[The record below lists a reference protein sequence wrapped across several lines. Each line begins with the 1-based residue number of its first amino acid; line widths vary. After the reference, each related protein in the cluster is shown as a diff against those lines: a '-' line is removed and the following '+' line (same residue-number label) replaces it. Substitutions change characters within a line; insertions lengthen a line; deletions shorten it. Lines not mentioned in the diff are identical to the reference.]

1 MKVTIVNFYGKGG
14 MLYYAT
20 ALANAVSHHCSTR
33 LVLPEKPSG
42 SYPGLNDNVELVQVR
57 VPEDFSRKNLIRL
70 PYYLAKFP
78 SLVHEVL
85 KGNPDIVH
93 FTNEN
98 IWLTGL
104 ALFVSSRLVWTLHD
118 PLPHSGD
125 SLRKKLAMK
134 MLAKLSKKIF
144 VHYRFNSEIAVQAGI
159 DPSKLVVIPHG
170 DYNFY
175 EKYKRS
181 DTKTR
186 RMILFWGR
194 IRPYK
199 GVGTLIECARLLPG
213 DVEIV
218 IAGEGAGI
226 YESSVEGASQ
236 IKLIDRFLDEKEIA
250 ELCQECSVVVTPYID
265 ASQSGIVPVAYAF
278 SKPVVSTNVGALP
291 EQVEDGVTGLLVP
304 PAKPARLAEA
314 IMKIVDDPVLAERMG
329 KAGYRKSHT
338 DMAWDSIADKVCL
351 TYESVLARLQ

>member
-20 ALANAVSHHCSTR
+20 ALANAMSHHCSTR
-33 LVLPEKPSG
+33 LVLPERPAG
-42 SYPGLNDNVELVQVR
+42 SYPGVNDTVELVRVR
-57 VPEDFSRKNLIRL
+57 VPEDFSRDNLIRL
-70 PYYLAKFP
+70 PYYTAAFP
-78 SLVHEVL
+78 FLVRQVL
-85 KGNPDIVH
+85 KGDPDIVH

-104 ALFVSSRLVWTLHD
+104 APLLSRRLVWTLHD
-118 PLPHSGD
+118 PQPHSGD
-125 SLRKKLAMK
+125 SLRKKISMR
-134 MLAKLSKKIF
+134 MLAKFSKKIF
-144 VHYRFNSEIAVQAGI
+144 VHYRFNFEMAQQTGI

-181 DTKTR
+181 DIKPR

-199 GVGTLIECARLLPG
+199 GVETLIDSATLLPE

-226 YESSVEGASQ
+226 YESRVKDDSR
-236 IKLIDRFLDEKEIA
+236 IKLLDRFLDEKEISQ
-250 ELCQECSVVVTPYID
+250 LCQECSLVVTPYID

-278 SKPVVSTNVGALP
+278 SKPVVATNVGALP

-304 PAKPARLAEA
+304 PSSPDRLAEA
-314 IMKIVDDPVLAERMG
+314 MVKIVDDPVLAQLMG
-329 KAGYRKSHT
+329 EAGYRKSHT
-338 DMAWDSIADKVCL
+338 DMAWDSIAEQVYS
-351 TYESVLARLQ
+351 TYESVSAS

>member
-20 ALANAVSHHCSTR
+20 ALANAISRRCSTR
-33 LVLPEKPSG
+33 LVLPEKPPGYYSG
-42 SYPGLNDNVELVQVR
+42 LSDDVELVQVQ
-57 VPEDFSRKNLIRL
+57 VPEDFSRPNLIRL
-70 PYYLAKFP
+70 PYYVSVFP
-78 SLVHEVL
+78 SLVHRVL
-85 KGNPDIVH
+85 KGSPDIVH

-98 IWLTGL
+98 IWLAGL
-104 ALFVSSRLVWTLHD
+104 APIVSRRLVWTLHD
-118 PLPHSGD
+118 PQPHSGD
-125 SLRKKLAMK
+125 SFRKKLATRI
-134 MLAKLSKKIF
+134 LAKLSKKIF
-144 VHYRFNSEIAVQAGI
+144 VHYQFNFEMARQAGA

-175 EKYKRS
+175 EKYKQP
-181 DTKTR
+181 DAQPR

-199 GVGTLIECARLLPG
+199 GVESLIESATLLPQ

-218 IAGEGAGI
+218 IAGEGAGV
-226 YESSVEGASQ
+226 YKTRVKDDSR
-236 IKLIDRFLDEKEIA
+236 IKLIDRFLSEKEIA

-278 SKPVVSTNVGALP
+278 SKAVVATNVGALP

-304 PAKPARLAEA
+304 PNQPDKLAEA
-314 IMKIVDDPVLAERMG
+314 LIKILDNPDMAAAMG
-329 KAGYRKSHT
+329 IAGYRKSHT
-338 DMAWDSIADKVCL
+338 DMSWDSIANKV
-351 TYESVLARLQ
+351 YSAYQSVMKGV